1 MSDEPYSNI
10 RELLGDFIGCCVV
23 DITQHDEDEFK
34 ESGDCYV
41 ALHFDNGGT
50 ITFDITDDGG
60 FHVEPGDEFQGN
72 DE

>member
-1 MSDEPYSNI
+1 MSDETEGEYSNI
-10 RELLGDFIGCCVV
+10 RSLLGEFIGRRVV

-34 ESGDCYV
+34 ENGACYV

-60 FHVEPGDEFQGN
+60 FHVETGE
-72 DE
+72 